1 MNNHHYTYE
10 LACNHFTSVCMVSE
24 LQQTDVDYPAA
35 PYPKPVSE
43 PVRWQD
49 IVSPMRLF
57 YEQQA
62 VFKRQAP
69 DTGYAWALH
78 YPLDTDRV
86 EYSSF
91 FMTPK
96 AVQFAAKYQFSA
108 LHEGVYTFCVYS
120 CSAVKI
126 FVDQTLVHGYYHY
139 LRNQEQAH
147 VFSIP
152 LGPDCREVCV
162 VADDFAERD
171 SQLYLRLQYQN
182 GGGPVTVS
190 VPARLDLP
198 LLQHAE
204 EILQGLAS
212 KSFNYLD
219 NKVVLNLQSPPKQ
232 PVEITLKAQRVDAHV
247 EQEIRKT
254 TLQLLPGQT
263 EIEVQPL
270 FNGQIGMTAVTVSI
284 AVDQIVLSKRLEF
297 EYYEQHLLPEAYPT
311 LSLRRDQALRFI
323 AEHGVDTVQ
332 KALVMAQLGIQGYE
346 SFLESELVRIENR
359 WDCSDFRLCALAWA
373 YERMDGFS
381 PSTKLRI
388 ERLLL
393 GYRYWY
399 DEPGVDV
406 MWFFSENHAINF
418 HAAQLLA
425 GQLFPDR
432 VFGAS
437 RLTGRQL
444 VAKATVLITQW
455 FERFFLYGYEE
466 WNSSVYIPI
475 DMIAYCAIYELARQQ
490 ELRDMA
496 ERALDM
502 TFELLARNSFKGVM
516 ACSFGRTY
524 FKNLVGRR
532 TNEASSLN
540 YLAFGEGFLNQ
551 HTYCTALLALSSY
564 EVKASAYERY
574 HGKGNHQYTDHA
586 GRLPVQLV
594 CFKTPR
600 YQLCSAQNATGHLKG
615 CQEHMVQLMI
625 EDCDTQIWINHPG
638 EMSFFGNGRPS
649 YFAGNGTIPCVVQ
662 QRNCVTLS
670 FNLLRGELA
679 YTHAFVPLA
688 RFDEVVISGCFAFLR
703 KGSVYVGIY
712 AEKGLSATDGGPL
725 KGYELISEGMV
736 NLWRICVSDEAESA
750 TFAQFIQQQRAVL
763 GA

>member
-1 MNNHHYTYE
+1 
-10 LACNHFTSVCMVSE
+10 
-24 LQQTDVDYPAA
+24 
-35 PYPKPVSE
+35 
-43 PVRWQD
+43 
-49 IVSPMRLF
+49 MRLF
-57 YEQQA
+57 HERQAVFEQQA
-62 VFKRQAP
+62 LRT
-69 DTGYAWALH
+69 DYAWTLH

-96 AVQFAAKYQFSA
+96 AVQFAAKYQLSA

-126 FVDQTLVHGYYHY
+126 YVNQTLVHGYYQY
-139 LRNQEQAH
+139 LRNQQQLH
-147 VFSIP
+147 VFSLP
-152 LGPDCREVCV
+152 LGPELCEVCI

-182 GGGPVTVS
+182 GCGPVTVS
-190 VPARLDLP
+190 VPACLDLP
-198 LLQHAE
+198 LLQHAQRL
-204 EILQGLAS
+204 LQGLAS
-212 KSFNYLD
+212 KSFNYID
-219 NKVVLNLQSPPKQ
+219 SKVVLILQTPPKE
-232 PVEITLKAQRVDAHV
+232 PVTISLIAQRVDAHV
-247 EQEIRKT
+247 EQEIRQA

-263 EIEVQPL
+263 KIEVQSL
-270 FNGQIGMTAVTVSI
+270 FHGQIGMTAVTVSI

-297 EYYEQHLLPEAYPT
+297 EYYEQHLLPEAHPT

-332 KALVMAQLGIQGYE
+332 KALVMAQLGIRGYE
-346 SFLESELVRIENR
+346 SFLEAELERIESR
-359 WDCSDFRLCALAWA
+359 WDCSDFRLCALVWA
-373 YERMDGFS
+373 YERVDGFS
-381 PSTKLRI
+381 PSIKQRI

-475 DMIAYCAIYELARQQ
+475 DMIAYCAIYELAHDK
-490 ELRDMA
+490 ELRNMA

-502 TFELLARNSFKGVM
+502 TFELLAKNSYKGVM

-564 EVKASAYERY
+564 EVKACAYELY
-574 HGKGNHQYTDHA
+574 HSKGKHQYTDHA
-586 GRLPVQLV
+586 GRHPVQLI

-600 YQLCSAQNATGHLKG
+600 YQLCSAQNAIKHLKG
-615 CQEHMVQLMI
+615 CQEHMVQFMI

-638 EMSFFGNGRPS
+638 EKSFFGNGRPS

-662 QRNCVTLS
+662 QRNCMTLS
-670 FNLLRGELA
+670 FDLLEGELA
-679 YTHAFVPLA
+679 YTHAFVPLS
-688 RFDEVVISGCFAFLR
+688 RFDEVIISGCFAFLR
-703 KGSVYVGIY
+703 KGPVYVSIY
-712 AEKGLSATDGGPL
+712 AEQGLAVTDGGPL
-725 KGYELISEGMV
+725 RGYELISEGMV
-736 NLWRICVSDEAESA
+736 NLWRLCVSEKSEAGS
-750 TFAQFIQQQRAVL
+750 FVQFIQQQRAIL